1 MSAEQYRWPADE
13 PGHVNREPGL
23 GTPLA
28 DVADFLTAPVGAA
41 TTAGRMAAVAAEPF
55 VAYGM
60 DRVGNW
66 LGNRMGG
73 LLDCF
78 MGGE

>member
-1 MSAEQYRWPADE
+1 M
-13 PGHVNREPGL
+13 
-23 GTPLA
+23 PLV
-28 DVADFLTAPVGAA
+28 DVADLLTAPICTA

-73 LLDCF
+73 LYGCF
-78 MGGE
+78 GWGE

>member
-13 PGHVNREPGL
+13 PGYVNREPGL

-41 TTAGRMAAVAAEPF
+41 TTAGRMAAVAAEPIG
-55 VAYGM
+55 VYGM